1 MAKQVVIQFHNR
13 QIKFSALPSLKEL
26 FTKVGIAKF
35 SDKLAE
41 LSLYLYILVAPIAIV
56 LFPAQSAAALSLFY
70 LVAGLIFVSLALKF
84 ALIDR
89 EFLVEV
95 PWLVNVILFAVVNM
109 TLLLAADKRAILVG
123 NDNIFESGLT
133 YVSIV
138 LVFYYL
144 SLKSKTLKLAD
155 RLIDLIVIS
164 FVLVAIFSL
173 FDHIILANLALF
185 TLATLVPIG
194 IYRLAAAKPSVLSI
208 VAIIA
213 GLIYVIRYIQTVN
226 NFLVLTV
233 AGLFTAIFSIYWVY
247 KQRSEIAKTVKIAL
261 QHPTAALVL
270 ELRPLLIL
278 AYALVLIALGVVS
291 ISAAGNGMAAK
302 EVTTIVEAYRSSFL
316 ALGAGQLTVLL
327 GNVASSDAA
336 VMPLFANLIRS
347 GLVIL
352 LTHVAIMIVGLVK
365 AYRDGK
371 STLALGMIMLTLSA
385 FIFPIPAAIYIF
397 YWVILSM
404 LLIDESAE
412 N

>member
-1 MAKQVVIQFHNR
+1 
-13 QIKFSALPSLKEL
+13 
-26 FTKVGIAKF
+26 
-35 SDKLAE
+35 
-41 LSLYLYILVAPIAIV
+41 
-56 LFPAQSAAALSLFY
+56 
-70 LVAGLIFVSLALKF
+70 
-84 ALIDR
+84 
-89 EFLVEV
+89 
-95 PWLVNVILFAVVNM
+95 
-109 TLLLAADKRAILVG
+109 
-123 NDNIFESGLT
+123 
-133 YVSIV
+133 
-138 LVFYYL
+138 
-144 SLKSKTLKLAD
+144 
-155 RLIDLIVIS
+155 
-164 FVLVAIFSL
+164 
-173 FDHIILANLALF
+173 
-185 TLATLVPIG
+185 
-194 IYRLAAAKPSVLSI
+194 
-208 VAIIA
+208 
-213 GLIYVIRYIQTVN
+213 
-226 NFLVLTV
+226 
-233 AGLFTAIFSIYWVY
+233 
-247 KQRSEIAKTVKIAL
+247 
-261 QHPTAALVL
+261 
-270 ELRPLLIL
+270 
-278 AYALVLIALGVVS
+278 VS